1 MNDQILRIE
10 KVIASIPA
18 VLTAN
23 TLYFV
28 KKDAGYELFVS
39 DKDGINAFPM
49 DTTSIKDAVTK
60 SINESTIKKFVK
72 NLSGFDISIPT
83 DEHGI
88 ALIDKVTI
96 NKYDGSEVSVV
107 YKILSDNTIIVQ
119 SLINLQNHTIT
130 IIGK

>member
-10 KVIASIPA
+10 KVIASIPT
-18 VLTAN
+18 VLTSN

-39 DKDGINAFPM
+39 DKDGISALPM
-49 DTTSIKDAVTK
+49 DTTSIKDVVNK
-60 SINESTIKKFVK
+60 YINELTVKKFVK
-72 NLSGFDISIPT
+72 NLSGFDISIPA
-83 DEHGI
+83 DEHDVT
-88 ALIDKVTI
+88 LIDKVTI

>member
-60 SINESTIKKFVK
+60 SINELTVKKFVK
-72 NLSGFDISIPT
+72 NLSGFDISIPA
-83 DEHGI
+83 DEHDI
-88 ALIDKVTI
+88 TLIDKVTI
-96 NKYDGSEVSVV
+96 TNKR
-107 YKILSDNTIIVQ
+107 
-119 SLINLQNHTIT
+119 
-130 IIGK
+130 

>member
-28 KKDAGYELFVS
+28 KKDACYELFVS